1 MKAIWMKKGI
11 MTLMAAAVTMSP
23 ERVAS
28 EPDHW
33 EYEASQDF
41 TVTSDGVYQFELY
54 GAQGGSYQEHTGG
67 KGGMVNMQVS
77 LHQNDRVELRIGG
90 SNDSQGGGQ
99 GTLTSGG
106 GAATVVING
115 VTAAV
120 AGGGGGATDTQDGG
134 YGGEVLGG
142 GAINSNGE
150 SSSEPNSAGGG
161 GGYQG
166 GQSGYTRYHEHT
178 GSEESGGGCYTGE
191 IRHTHDGSCF
201 VQCGT
206 FENFRVSDDQPGYI
220 EANCSVCGEWGS
232 NEGDMDSDFITDGS
246 WTHTKRD
253 CGKDNGAIEGYRLV
267 CGKSKDVIEENKQ
280 AYGGTNYYNAEMCR
294 NVSTAA
300 GVRLGNGKIVITQ
313 CPQEQLTLNY
323 FNYDM
328 TLLGSVTTSKGS
340 MADYPVKTEPVRKA
354 DSQYSYTFTG
364 WDDMETGRKENLTG
378 TDTVHSPVTE
388 NKNYIAVYRKIP
400 KEYTVTLED
409 AYGNVVETITAAY
422 GKQMPDITLPV
433 REDGLFAGYYLQKGG
448 RGTCYYSTSGE
459 AVRKSDI
466 VQDETF
472 YAYWINPVS
481 VTKQP
486 VSVEVESDYEESYME
501 VAYAQSTEQG
511 YTITPQWYMQQNGKK
526 TKVENGNT
534 VKCKIPSG
542 YKAGKYTFWCELTV
556 TSEQNG
562 QQIKVSSNQAA
573 LQVNQAAEPPKK
585 EDTKPTSPDQD
596 KDNTTGNPGD
606 TNNGSTPPPDK
617 SDNGSTPPPD
627 KSDNGSTPPPDKSDN
642 GSTPLPD
649 NSGNGSTTPPDNSNN
664 GSATPPDNS
673 NNGST
678 PPPDKSDNGSTTL
691 PDNSD
696 NGSTGKTDGADNE
709 ATSKPNI
716 PNNLINGALSK
727 NDITNINDAAFTL
740 AVNPSQLPVN
750 GSKQENTE
758 NTMPALTMVPDPVAL
773 TTIPDDTPWES
784 HASTA
789 DSPWINHTG
798 ADNTDYNQA
807 SPDQDAIS
815 PQSHATYETELVK
828 ANYSFIVGLS
838 ILGLIAILLLILFLS
853 NNRVD
858 RCAEE

>member
-23 ERVAS
+23 EQTAS

-54 GAQGGSYQEHTGG
+54 GAQGGSYQDNTGG
-67 KGGMVNMQVS
+67 LGGMVNMQVS
-77 LHQNDRVELRIGG
+77 LHRNDRVELRIGG

-99 GTLTSGG
+99 GTLTAGG
-106 GAATVVING
+106 GATTVVING

-120 AGGGGGATDTQDGG
+120 AGGGGGATDILNGESGG
-134 YGGEVLGG
+134 CGFSGISTG
-142 GAINSNGE
+142 NGE

-253 CGKDNGAIEGYRLV
+253 CGKDSNSIDKYQLS
-267 CGKSKDVIEENKQ
+267 CGKSETMIEENKQ
-280 AYGGTNYYNAEMCR
+280 AYGGTNYYNSDVCK
-294 NVSTAA
+294 NVSVAA
-300 GVRLGNGKIVITQ
+300 GVRRGSGKIAITQ
-313 CPQEQLTLNY
+313 LTQEQLTINY
-323 FNYDM
+323 YNYNM
-328 TLLGSVTTSKGS
+328 TLLGSVTASKGS
-340 MADYPVKTEPVRKA
+340 IADYPVKTEPARKA

-378 TDTVHSPVTE
+378 ADTVQSPVTE
-388 NKNYIAVYRKIP
+388 NKNYIAVYRNIP
-400 KEYTVTLED
+400 REYTVILED
-409 AYGNVVETITAAY
+409 AYGNVVEIITAAY
-422 GKQMPDITLPV
+422 GKQMPNIMLPV
-433 REDGLFAGYYLQKGG
+433 REDGLFAGYYLQKDG

-459 AVRKSDI
+459 PARKSDI

-472 YAYWINPVS
+472 YAYWVNPVS
-481 VTKQP
+481 ITKQP
-486 VSVEVESDYEESYME
+486 TSVEVESDYTESYME
-501 VAYAQSTEQG
+501 VAYEQSMKQG

-526 TKVENGNT
+526 TKVVNGNT

-556 TSEQNG
+556 VSEQNG

-585 EDTKPTSPDQD
+585 EDTKPTTPDQD
-596 KDNTTGNPGD
+596 KDNSTGNPGD
-606 TNNGSTPPPDK
+606 T
-617 SDNGSTPPPD
+617 
-627 KSDNGSTPPPDKSDN
+627 
-642 GSTPLPD
+642 
-649 NSGNGSTTPPDNSNN
+649 
-664 GSATPPDNS
+664 

-758 NTMPALTMVPDPVAL
+758 NTMPALTMMPDPVAL

-853 NNRVD
+853 NNHGD
-858 RCAEE
+858 HCATE

>member
-1 MKAIWMKKGI
+1 MNAIWMKKGI
-11 MTLMAAAVTMSP
+11 MALMAAAVTMSP
-23 ERVAS
+23 EQTAS

-41 TVTSDGVYQFELY
+41 AVTSDGVYQFELY
-54 GAQGGSYQEHTGG
+54 GAQGGSYQDNTGG
-67 KGGMVNMQVS
+67 LGGMVNMQVS

-106 GAATVVING
+106 GATTVVING

-120 AGGGGGATDTQDGG
+120 AGGGGGATDILNGESGG
-134 YGGEVLGG
+134 CGFSGISTG
-142 GAINSNGE
+142 NGE

-191 IRHTHDGSCF
+191 VRHIHDGSCF

-220 EANCSVCGEWGS
+220 EASCSVCGEWGS

-280 AYGGTNYYNAEMCR
+280 AYGGTNYYNAEICR

-313 CPQEQLTLNY
+313 CPQEQRTFNY

-328 TLLGSVTTSKGS
+328 TLLGSVTASKGS
-340 MADYPVKTEPVRKA
+340 IADYPVKTEPARKA

-378 TDTVHSPVTE
+378 ADTVQSPVTE
-388 NKNYIAVYRKIP
+388 NKNYIAVYRNIP
-400 KEYTVTLED
+400 REYTVTLED

-422 GKQMPDITLPV
+422 RKQMPDITLPV
-433 REDGLFAGYYLQKGG
+433 REDGLFAGYYLQKDG

-459 AVRKSDI
+459 PARKSDI

-472 YAYWINPVS
+472 YAYWVNPVS

-486 VSVEVESDYEESYME
+486 ASVEVESDYAECYME
-501 VAYAQSTEQG
+501 VAYAQSAEPG

-562 QQIKVSSNQAA
+562 QQIKVSSNQVT

-585 EDTKPTSPDQD
+585 EDTKPTTPDQD
-596 KDNTTGNPGD
+596 KDNTTGKPGD
-606 TNNGSTPPPDK
+606 TNNGSTPP
-617 SDNGSTPPPD
+617 
-627 KSDNGSTPPPDKSDN
+627 
-642 GSTPLPD
+642 
-649 NSGNGSTTPPDNSNN
+649 
-664 GSATPPDNS
+664 
-673 NNGST
+673 
-678 PPPDKSDNGSTTL
+678 

-838 ILGLIAILLLILFLS
+838 ILGLMAILLLILFLS
-853 NNRVD
+853 NNHGD
-858 RCAEE
+858 HCATE

>member
-23 ERVAS
+23 EQTAS

-41 TVTSDGVYQFELY
+41 TVTSDGIYQFELY
-54 GAQGGSYQEHTGG
+54 GAQGGSYQDNTGG

-90 SNDSQGGGQ
+90 SNDSQRGGQ
-99 GTLTSGG
+99 GTLTAGG
-106 GAATVVING
+106 GATTVVING

-120 AGGGGGATDTQDGG
+120 AGGGGGATDILNGESGG
-134 YGGEVLGG
+134 CGFSGISTG
-142 GAINSNGE
+142 NGE

-161 GGYQG
+161 DGYQG

-191 IRHTHDGSCF
+191 IRHIHNGSCF

-206 FENFRVSDDQPGYI
+206 FENFRVSDDLPGYI

-246 WTHTKRD
+246 WTHTKRN
-253 CGKDNGAIEGYRLV
+253 CGKDSNSIDKYQLS
-267 CGKSKDVIEENKQ
+267 CGKSETMIEENKQ
-280 AYGGTNYYNAEMCR
+280 AYGGTNYYNSDVCK
-294 NVSTAA
+294 NVSVAA
-300 GVRLGNGKIVITQ
+300 GVRQGSGKITITQ
-313 CPQEQLTLNY
+313 LTKEQLTLNY
-323 FNYDM
+323 YNYDM
-328 TLLGSVTTSKGS
+328 TLLGSITTSKGS

-422 GKQMPDITLPV
+422 GKQMPDIMLPV
-433 REDGLFAGYYLQKGG
+433 REDGLFAGYYLQKDG

-459 AVRKSDI
+459 PARKSDI

-472 YAYWINPVS
+472 YAYWVNPVS
-481 VTKQP
+481 ITKQP
-486 VSVEVESDYEESYME
+486 TSVEVESDYTESYME

-526 TKVENGNT
+526 TKVVNGNT

-556 TSEQNG
+556 VSEQNG
-562 QQIKVSSNQAA
+562 QQIKVSSNQAT

-585 EDTKPTSPDQD
+585 EDTKPTTPDQD
-596 KDNTTGNPGD
+596 KDNSTGKPGD
-606 TNNGSTPPPDK
+606 T
-617 SDNGSTPPPD
+617 
-627 KSDNGSTPPPDKSDN
+627 
-642 GSTPLPD
+642 
-649 NSGNGSTTPPDNSNN
+649 
-664 GSATPPDNS
+664 

>member
-23 ERVAS
+23 EQTAS

-33 EYEASQDF
+33 EYEVSQDF
-41 TVTSDGVYQFELY
+41 TVTSDGIYQFELY
-54 GAQGGSYQEHTGG
+54 GAQGGSYQDNTGG
-67 KGGMVNMQVS
+67 LGGMVNMQVS
-77 LHQNDRVELRIGG
+77 LHQNDQVELRIGG
-90 SNDSQGGGQ
+90 SDGSQGGGQ
-99 GTLTSGG
+99 GTLTFGG
-106 GAATVVING
+106 GATTVVING

-120 AGGGGGATDTQDGG
+120 AGGGGGATDSLNGG
-134 YGGEVLGG
+134 SGG
-142 GAINSNGE
+142 GNRGIMPDSSIGE

-191 IRHTHDGSCF
+191 IRHIHNGSCF

-206 FENFRVSDDQPGYI
+206 FENFRASGDQPGYI

-253 CGKDNGAIEGYRLV
+253 CGKDNGSIEGYRLV

-328 TLLGSVTTSKGS
+328 TLLGSVTASKGS
-340 MADYPVKTEPVRKA
+340 IADYPVKTEPVRKA

-556 TSEQNG
+556 VSEQNG

-585 EDTKPTSPDQD
+585 EDTKPTTPDQD
-596 KDNTTGNPGD
+596 KDNSIGNPD
-606 TNNGSTPPPDK
+606 DANNGSTTKPDDT
-617 SDNGSTPPPD
+617 S
-627 KSDNGSTPPPDKSDN
+627 
-642 GSTPLPD
+642 
-649 NSGNGSTTPPDNSNN
+649 NGSTTKPGDS
-664 GSATPPDNS
+664 S
-673 NNGST
+673 
-678 PPPDKSDNGSTTL
+678 NGSTTK

-696 NGSTGKTDGADNE
+696 SGSTGKSDSSNNETTNKPDNTDNGISGKNDNSSNGT
-709 ATSKPNI
+709 TSKSDI
-716 PNNLINGALSK
+716 PNNLINGVPGK
-727 NDITNINDAAFTL
+727 NDITNINDVTFVL
-740 AVNPSQLPVN
+740 ADGLNQIQPPVN
-750 GSKQENTE
+750 SNNTKTEEAPAIENDIQ
-758 NTMPALTMVPDPVAL
+758 LL

-784 HASTA
+784 QTSA
-789 DSPWINHTG
+789 DNTPWINNTG
-798 ADNTDYNQA
+798 TDDNINH
-807 SPDQDAIS
+807 DQDAIL
-815 PQSHATYETELVK
+815 PQNPAAYQAELGR
-828 ANYSFIVGLS
+828 ANASFLVGLS

-853 NNRVD
+853 NNRAD

>member
-1 MKAIWMKKGI
+1 MNAIWMKKGI

-23 ERVAS
+23 EQTAS

-54 GAQGGSYQEHTGG
+54 GAQGGSYQDNTGG
-67 KGGMVNMQVS
+67 LGGMVNMQVS
-77 LHQNDRVELRIGG
+77 LHQNDQVELRIGG
-90 SNDSQGGGQ
+90 SDGSQGGGQ
-99 GTLTSGG
+99 GILTFGG
-106 GAATVVING
+106 GATTVVING

-120 AGGGGGATDTQDGG
+120 AGGGGGATDSLNGG
-134 YGGEVLGG
+134 SGG
-142 GAINSNGE
+142 GNRGIMPDSSIGE

-191 IRHTHDGSCF
+191 IRHIHNGSCF

-220 EANCSVCGEWGS
+220 EASCSVCGEWGS
-232 NEGDMDSDFITDGS
+232 NEGDMESDFITDGS

-300 GVRLGNGKIVITQ
+300 GVRLGNGKIVIIQ

-328 TLLGSVTTSKGS
+328 TLLGSVTASKGS
-340 MADYPVKTEPVRKA
+340 IADYPVKTEPVRKA

-433 REDGLFAGYYLQKGG
+433 REDGLFAGYYLQKDG

-459 AVRKSDI
+459 PARKSDI

-472 YAYWINPVS
+472 YAYWVNPVS
-481 VTKQP
+481 ITKQP
-486 VSVEVESDYEESYME
+486 ASVEVESDYAESYME

-542 YKAGKYTFWCELTV
+542 YKAGKYIFWCELTV

-562 QQIKVSSNQAA
+562 QQIKVSSNQAT
-573 LQVNQAAEPPKK
+573 LQVNQAADPPKK
-585 EDTKPTSPDQD
+585 EDTKPTTPDQD
-596 KDNTTGNPGD
+596 KDNSTGNPGD
-606 TNNGSTPPPDK
+606 ANNGSTTKPDDT
-617 SDNGSTPPPD
+617 S
-627 KSDNGSTPPPDKSDN
+627 
-642 GSTPLPD
+642 
-649 NSGNGSTTPPDNSNN
+649 NGSTTKPGDSNN
-664 GSATPPDNS
+664 GSAT
-673 NNGST
+673 
-678 PPPDKSDNGSTTL
+678 K

-696 NGSTGKTDGADNE
+696 SESTGKSDSPNNETTNKSDNTDNGISGKNDNFLNGT
-709 ATSKPNI
+709 TSKPDI
-716 PNNLINGALSK
+716 PNDLINGVPGK
-727 NDITNINDAAFTL
+727 NDITNINDVTFVL
-740 AVNPSQLPVN
+740 ADGLNQIQPPMNSNNTKTEEAPAIENDIQL
-750 GSKQENTE
+750 
-758 NTMPALTMVPDPVAL
+758 L

-784 HASTA
+784 HTSA
-789 DSPWINHTG
+789 DNTPWINNTG
-798 ADNTDYNQA
+798 TDDNTNH
-807 SPDQDAIS
+807 DQDAIS
-815 PQSHATYETELVK
+815 PQNPAAYQAELGR
-828 ANYSFIVGLS
+828 ANASFLVGLG

-853 NNRVD
+853 NNRAD

>member
-1 MKAIWMKKGI
+1 MNAIWMKKGI
-11 MTLMAAAVTMSP
+11 MALMAAAVTMSP
-23 ERVAS
+23 EQTAS

-54 GAQGGSYQEHTGG
+54 GAQGGSYQDNTGG
-67 KGGMVNMQVS
+67 LGGMVNMQVS

-106 GAATVVING
+106 GATTVVING

-120 AGGGGGATDTQDGG
+120 AGGGGGATDILNGESGG
-134 YGGEVLGG
+134 CGFSGISTG
-142 GAINSNGE
+142 NGE

-253 CGKDNGAIEGYRLV
+253 CGKDSNSIDKYQLS
-267 CGKSKDVIEENKQ
+267 CGKSETMIEENKQ
-280 AYGGTNYYNAEMCR
+280 AYGGTNYYNSDVCK
-294 NVSTAA
+294 NVSVAA
-300 GVRLGNGKIVITQ
+300 GVRRGSGKIAITQ
-313 CPQEQLTLNY
+313 LTQEQLTINY
-323 FNYDM
+323 YNYNM
-328 TLLGSVTTSKGS
+328 TLLGSVTASKGS
-340 MADYPVKTEPVRKA
+340 IADYPVKTEPARKA

-378 TDTVHSPVTE
+378 ADTVQSPVTE
-388 NKNYIAVYRKIP
+388 NKNYIAVYRNIP
-400 KEYTVTLED
+400 REYTVILED
-409 AYGNVVETITAAY
+409 AYGNVVEIITAAY
-422 GKQMPDITLPV
+422 GKQMPNIMLPV
-433 REDGLFAGYYLQKGG
+433 REDGLFAGYYLQKDG

-459 AVRKSDI
+459 PARKSDI

-472 YAYWINPVS
+472 YAYWVNPVS
-481 VTKQP
+481 ITKQP
-486 VSVEVESDYEESYME
+486 TSVEVESDYTESYME
-501 VAYAQSTEQG
+501 VAYEQSTEQG

-562 QQIKVSSNQAA
+562 QQIKVSSNQVT

-585 EDTKPTSPDQD
+585 EDTKPTSPDLD
-596 KDNTTGNPGD
+596 KDNTTGKPGD
-606 TNNGSTPPPDK
+606 TNNGSTPP
-617 SDNGSTPPPD
+617 
-627 KSDNGSTPPPDKSDN
+627 
-642 GSTPLPD
+642 
-649 NSGNGSTTPPDNSNN
+649 
-664 GSATPPDNS
+664 
-673 NNGST
+673 
-678 PPPDKSDNGSTTL
+678 

-853 NNRVD
+853 NNRAD

>member
-23 ERVAS
+23 EQTAS

-54 GAQGGSYQEHTGG
+54 GAQGGSYQDNTGG
-67 KGGMVNMQVS
+67 LGGMVNMQVS
-77 LHQNDRVELRIGG
+77 LHRNDRVELRIGG

-106 GAATVVING
+106 GATTVVING

-253 CGKDNGAIEGYRLV
+253 CGKDSNSIDKYQLS
-267 CGKSKDVIEENKQ
+267 CGKSETMIEENKQ
-280 AYGGTNYYNAEMCR
+280 AYGGTNYYNSDVCK
-294 NVSTAA
+294 NVSVAA
-300 GVRLGNGKIVITQ
+300 GVRQGGGKITITQ
-313 CPQEQLTLNY
+313 LTKEQLTLNY
-323 FNYDM
+323 YNYDM
-328 TLLGSVTTSKGS
+328 TLLGSVTASKGS
-340 MADYPVKTEPVRKA
+340 IADYPVKTEPARKA

-378 TDTVHSPVTE
+378 ADTVQSPVTE
-388 NKNYIAVYRKIP
+388 NKNYIAVYRNIP
-400 KEYTVTLED
+400 REYTVILED
-409 AYGNVVETITAAY
+409 AYGNVVEIITAAY
-422 GKQMPDITLPV
+422 GKQMPDIMLPV
-433 REDGLFAGYYLQKGG
+433 REDGLFAGYYLQKDG

-459 AVRKSDI
+459 PARKSDI

-472 YAYWINPVS
+472 YAYWVNPVS
-481 VTKQP
+481 ITKQP
-486 VSVEVESDYEESYME
+486 TPVEVESDYTESYME
-501 VAYAQSTEQG
+501 VAYAQSMKQG

-526 TKVENGNT
+526 TKVVNGNT

-562 QQIKVSSNQAA
+562 QQIKVSSNQVT

-585 EDTKPTSPDQD
+585 EDTKPTSPDLD
-596 KDNTTGNPGD
+596 KDNTTGKPGD
-606 TNNGSTPPPDK
+606 ANNGSTTKPGD
-617 SDNGSTPPPD
+617 SDNGNTTKPGDS
-627 KSDNGSTPPPDKSDN
+627 SSGSTTKPDDTS
-642 GSTPLPD
+642 
-649 NSGNGSTTPPDNSNN
+649 NGSTTKPGDS
-664 GSATPPDNS
+664 S
-673 NNGST
+673 
-678 PPPDKSDNGSTTL
+678 NGSTTK

-696 NGSTGKTDGADNE
+696 SGSTGKSDSSNNETTNKPDNTDNGISGKNDNSSNGN
-709 ATSKPNI
+709 TSKSDI
-716 PNNLINGALSK
+716 PNNLINGVPGK
-727 NDITNINDAAFTL
+727 NDITNINDVTFVL
-740 AVNPSQLPVN
+740 ADGLNQIQPSVNSNNTKTEEAPAIENDIQL
-750 GSKQENTE
+750 
-758 NTMPALTMVPDPVAL
+758 L

-784 HASTA
+784 HTSA
-789 DSPWINHTG
+789 DNTPWINNTG
-798 ADNTDYNQA
+798 TDDNTNH
-807 SPDQDAIS
+807 DQDAIS
-815 PQSHATYETELVK
+815 PQNPAAYQAELGR
-828 ANYSFIVGLS
+828 ANASFLVGLS
-838 ILGLIAILLLILFLS
+838 ILGLIAILMLILFLS
-853 NNRVD
+853 NNRAD

>member
-1 MKAIWMKKGI
+1 
-11 MTLMAAAVTMSP
+11 
-23 ERVAS
+23 
-28 EPDHW
+28 
-33 EYEASQDF
+33 
-41 TVTSDGVYQFELY
+41 
-54 GAQGGSYQEHTGG
+54 
-67 KGGMVNMQVS
+67 MQVS
-77 LHQNDRVELRIGG
+77 LHRNDRVELRIGG

-99 GTLTSGG
+99 GTLTAGG
-106 GAATVVING
+106 GATTVVING

-120 AGGGGGATDTQDGG
+120 AGGGGGATDMLNGG
-134 YGGEVLGG
+134 SGGEIWGG

-280 AYGGTNYYNAEMCR
+280 AYGGTNYYNAEICR

-313 CPQEQLTLNY
+313 CPQEQRTFNY

-328 TLLGSVTTSKGS
+328 TLLGSVTASKGS

-433 REDGLFAGYYLQKGG
+433 REDGLFAGYYLQKDG

-459 AVRKSDI
+459 PARKSDI

-472 YAYWINPVS
+472 YAYWVNPVS
-481 VTKQP
+481 ITKQP
-486 VSVEVESDYEESYME
+486 ASVEVESDYAESYME
-501 VAYAQSTEQG
+501 VAYAQSAEPG

-562 QQIKVSSNQAA
+562 QQIKVSSNQVT

-585 EDTKPTSPDQD
+585 EDTKPTSPDLD
-596 KDNTTGNPGD
+596 KDNTTGKPGD
-606 TNNGSTPPPDK
+606 TNNGSTPP
-617 SDNGSTPPPD
+617 
-627 KSDNGSTPPPDKSDN
+627 
-642 GSTPLPD
+642 
-649 NSGNGSTTPPDNSNN
+649 
-664 GSATPPDNS
+664 
-673 NNGST
+673 
-678 PPPDKSDNGSTTL
+678 

-758 NTMPALTMVPDPVAL
+758 NTMPALTMMPDPVAL

-838 ILGLIAILLLILFLS
+838 ILGLMAILLLILFLS
-853 NNRVD
+853 NNHED
-858 RCAEE
+858 HCATE

>member
-1 MKAIWMKKGI
+1 MNAIWMKKGI
-11 MTLMAAAVTMSP
+11 MALMAAAVTMSP
-23 ERVAS
+23 EQTAS

-41 TVTSDGVYQFELY
+41 AVTSDGVYQFELY
-54 GAQGGSYQEHTGG
+54 GAQGGSYQDNTGG
-67 KGGMVNMQVS
+67 LGGMVNMQVS

-106 GAATVVING
+106 GATTVVING

-120 AGGGGGATDTQDGG
+120 AGGGGGATDILNGESGG
-134 YGGEVLGG
+134 CGFSGISTG
-142 GAINSNGE
+142 NGE

-191 IRHTHDGSCF
+191 VRHIHDGSCF

-220 EANCSVCGEWGS
+220 EASCSVCGEWGS

-280 AYGGTNYYNAEMCR
+280 AYGGTNYYNAEICR

-313 CPQEQLTLNY
+313 CPQEQRTFNY

-328 TLLGSVTTSKGS
+328 TLLGSVTASKGS
-340 MADYPVKTEPVRKA
+340 IADYPVKTEPARKA

-378 TDTVHSPVTE
+378 ADTVQSPVTE
-388 NKNYIAVYRKIP
+388 NKNYIAVYRNIP
-400 KEYTVTLED
+400 REYTVTLED

-422 GKQMPDITLPV
+422 RKQMPDITLPV
-433 REDGLFAGYYLQKGG
+433 REDGLFAGYYLQKDG

-459 AVRKSDI
+459 PARKSDI

-472 YAYWINPVS
+472 YAYWVNPVS

-486 VSVEVESDYEESYME
+486 ASVEVESDYAECYME

-562 QQIKVSSNQAA
+562 QQIKVSSNQVT

-585 EDTKPTSPDQD
+585 EDTKPTTPDQD
-596 KDNTTGNPGD
+596 KDNTTGKPGD
-606 TNNGSTPPPDK
+606 TNNGSTPP
-617 SDNGSTPPPD
+617 
-627 KSDNGSTPPPDKSDN
+627 
-642 GSTPLPD
+642 
-649 NSGNGSTTPPDNSNN
+649 
-664 GSATPPDNS
+664 
-673 NNGST
+673 
-678 PPPDKSDNGSTTL
+678 

-838 ILGLIAILLLILFLS
+838 ILGLMAILLLILFLS
-853 NNRVD
+853 NNHGD
-858 RCAEE
+858 HCATE

>member
-23 ERVAS
+23 EQTAS

-106 GAATVVING
+106 GATTVVING

-120 AGGGGGATDTQDGG
+120 AGGGGGATDSLNGG
-134 YGGEVLGG
+134 SGG
-142 GAINSNGE
+142 GNRGIMPDSSIGE

-191 IRHTHDGSCF
+191 VRHIHDGSCF

-206 FENFRVSDDQPGYI
+206 FENFRVSDDLPGYI

-280 AYGGTNYYNAEMCR
+280 AYGGTNYYDAEICR

-328 TLLGSVTTSKGS
+328 TLLSSVTASKGS
-340 MADYPVKTEPVRKA
+340 IADYPVKTEPVRKA

-378 TDTVHSPVTE
+378 ADTVQSPVTE
-388 NKNYIAVYRKIP
+388 NKNYIAVYRNIP
-400 KEYTVTLED
+400 REYTVTLED

-459 AVRKSDI
+459 PARKSDI

-472 YAYWINPVS
+472 YAYWVNPVS
-481 VTKQP
+481 ITKQP
-486 VSVEVESDYEESYME
+486 ASVEVESDYAESYME
-501 VAYAQSTEQG
+501 VAYEQSMKQG

-526 TKVENGNT
+526 TKVVNGNT

-556 TSEQNG
+556 VSEQNG
-562 QQIKVSSNQAA
+562 QQIKVSSNQAT

-585 EDTKPTSPDQD
+585 EDTKPTTPDQD
-596 KDNTTGNPGD
+596 KDNSTGNPGD
-606 TNNGSTPPPDK
+606 ANNGSTTKPDDT
-617 SDNGSTPPPD
+617 S
-627 KSDNGSTPPPDKSDN
+627 
-642 GSTPLPD
+642 
-649 NSGNGSTTPPDNSNN
+649 NGSTTKPGDSNN
-664 GSATPPDNS
+664 GSAT
-673 NNGST
+673 
-678 PPPDKSDNGSTTL
+678 K

-696 NGSTGKTDGADNE
+696 SGSTGKSDSSNNETTNKPDNTDNGISGKNDNSSNGT
-709 ATSKPNI
+709 TSKSDI
-716 PNNLINGALSK
+716 PNNLINGVPGK
-727 NDITNINDAAFTL
+727 NDITNINDATFISANGL
-740 AVNPSQLPVN
+740 NQLQPPMN
-750 GSKQENTE
+750 SNNTKTEEAPAIENDIQ
-758 NTMPALTMVPDPVAL
+758 LL

-784 HASTA
+784 RTSA
-789 DSPWINHTG
+789 DNTPWINNTG
-798 ADNTDYNQA
+798 TDDNINH
-807 SPDQDAIS
+807 DQDAIS
-815 PQSHATYETELVK
+815 PQNPAAYQAELGR
-828 ANYSFIVGLS
+828 ANASFLVGLS

-853 NNRVD
+853 NNRAD

>member
-23 ERVAS
+23 EQTAS

-54 GAQGGSYQEHTGG
+54 GAQGGSYQDNTGG
-67 KGGMVNMQVS
+67 LGGMVNMQVS
-77 LHQNDRVELRIGG
+77 LHRNDRVELRIGG

-106 GAATVVING
+106 GATTVVING

-232 NEGDMDSDFITDGS
+232 NEGDMESDFITDGS

-300 GVRLGNGKIVITQ
+300 GVRLGNGKIVIIQ

-328 TLLGSVTTSKGS
+328 TLLGSVTASKGS
-340 MADYPVKTEPVRKA
+340 IADYPVKTEPVRKA

-433 REDGLFAGYYLQKGG
+433 REDGLFAGYYLQKDG

-459 AVRKSDI
+459 PARKSDI

-472 YAYWINPVS
+472 YAYWVNPVS
-481 VTKQP
+481 ITKQP
-486 VSVEVESDYEESYME
+486 ASVEVESDYAESYME
-501 VAYAQSTEQG
+501 VAYAQSAEPG

-562 QQIKVSSNQAA
+562 QQIKVSSNQVT

-585 EDTKPTSPDQD
+585 EDTKPTSPDLD

-606 TNNGSTPPPDK
+606 ANNGSTTKPDDT
-617 SDNGSTPPPD
+617 S
-627 KSDNGSTPPPDKSDN
+627 
-642 GSTPLPD
+642 
-649 NSGNGSTTPPDNSNN
+649 NGSTTKPGDSNN
-664 GSATPPDNS
+664 GSAT
-673 NNGST
+673 
-678 PPPDKSDNGSTTL
+678 K

-696 NGSTGKTDGADNE
+696 SESTGKSDSPNNETTNKSDNTDNGISGKNDNFLNGT
-709 ATSKPNI
+709 TSKPDI
-716 PNNLINGALSK
+716 PNDLINGVPGK
-727 NDITNINDAAFTL
+727 NDITNINDVTFVL
-740 AVNPSQLPVN
+740 ADGLNQIQPPMNSNNTKTEEAPAIENDIQL
-750 GSKQENTE
+750 
-758 NTMPALTMVPDPVAL
+758 L

-784 HASTA
+784 HTSA
-789 DSPWINHTG
+789 DNTPWINNTG
-798 ADNTDYNQA
+798 TDDNTNH
-807 SPDQDAIS
+807 DQDAIS
-815 PQSHATYETELVK
+815 PQNPAAYQAELGR
-828 ANYSFIVGLS
+828 ANASFLVGLG

-853 NNRVD
+853 NNRAD

>member
-23 ERVAS
+23 EQTAS

-54 GAQGGSYQEHTGG
+54 GAQGGSYQDNTGG
-67 KGGMVNMQVS
+67 LGGMVNMQVS
-77 LHQNDRVELRIGG
+77 LHQNDRVELHIGG
-90 SNDSQGGGQ
+90 SNNSQGGGQ

-106 GAATVVING
+106 GATTVVING

-280 AYGGTNYYNAEMCR
+280 AYGGTNYYDAEICR

-313 CPQEQLTLNY
+313 CPQEQRTFNY

-328 TLLGSVTTSKGS
+328 TLLGSVTASKGS
-340 MADYPVKTEPVRKA
+340 IADYPVKTEPVRKA

-378 TDTVHSPVTE
+378 ADTVQSPVTE
-388 NKNYIAVYRKIP
+388 NKNYIAVYRNIP
-400 KEYTVTLED
+400 REYTVTLED

-422 GKQMPDITLPV
+422 RKQMPDITLPV
-433 REDGLFAGYYLQKGG
+433 REDGLFAGYYRQKDG

-459 AVRKSDI
+459 PARKSDI

-472 YAYWINPVS
+472 YAYWVNPVS

-486 VSVEVESDYEESYME
+486 ASVEVESDYTESYME
-501 VAYAQSTEQG
+501 VAYEQSTKQG

-556 TSEQNG
+556 VSEQNG

-585 EDTKPTSPDQD
+585 EDTKPTTPDQD
-596 KDNTTGNPGD
+596 KDNSTGNPGG
-606 TNNGSTPPPDK
+606 TN
-617 SDNGSTPPPD
+617 
-627 KSDNGSTPPPDKSDN
+627 
-642 GSTPLPD
+642 
-649 NSGNGSTTPPDNSNN
+649 NGSTTPPDNPS
-664 GSATPPDNS
+664 
-673 NNGST
+673 
-678 PPPDKSDNGSTTL
+678 NGSTTKPGDSDNESATK

-696 NGSTGKTDGADNE
+696 SGSTGKSDSVNNGTTNKPDNADNGISGKNDNS
-709 ATSKPNI
+709 TNVVP
-716 PNNLINGALSK
+716 GK
-727 NDITNINDAAFTL
+727 NDITNIGNGTFMFTDSL
-740 AVNPSQLPVN
+740 NPSQLPADGN
-750 GSKQENTE
+750 KQENTE
-758 NTMPALTMVPDPVAL
+758 IVTPASTIAPVSTAL

-784 HASTA
+784 HTSA
-789 DSPWINHTG
+789 DNTPWINNTG
-798 ADNTDYNQA
+798 TDDNTNH
-807 SPDQDAIS
+807 DQDAIS
-815 PQSHATYETELVK
+815 PQNPAAYQAELGR
-828 ANYSFIVGLS
+828 ANASFLVGLS
-838 ILGLIAILLLILFLS
+838 ILELIAILLLILFLR
-853 NNRVD
+853 NNRAD

>member
-23 ERVAS
+23 EQTAS

-41 TVTSDGVYQFELY
+41 TVTSDGIYQFELY
-54 GAQGGSYQEHTGG
+54 GAQGGSYQDNTGG
-67 KGGMVNMQVS
+67 LGGMVNMQVS
-77 LHQNDRVELRIGG
+77 LHRNDRVELRIDG
-90 SNDSQGGGQ
+90 SDGSQGGGQ

-106 GAATVVING
+106 GATTVVING

-120 AGGGGGATDTQDGG
+120 AGGGGGATDILNGESGG
-134 YGGEVLGG
+134 CGFSGISTG
-142 GAINSNGE
+142 NGE

-191 IRHTHDGSCF
+191 IRHIHNGSCF

-246 WTHTKRD
+246 WTHTKRN

-280 AYGGTNYYNAEMCR
+280 AYGGTNYYNVEICR

-300 GVRLGNGKIVITQ
+300 GIRSGNGKIVIAQ

-328 TLLGSVTTSKGS
+328 TLLGSVTASKGS
-340 MADYPVKTEPVRKA
+340 IADYPVKTEPARKA

-378 TDTVHSPVTE
+378 ADTVQSPVTE
-388 NKNYIAVYRKIP
+388 NKNYIAVYRNIP
-400 KEYTVTLED
+400 REYTVTLED

-422 GKQMPDITLPV
+422 RKQMPDITLPV
-433 REDGLFAGYYLQKGG
+433 REDGLFAGYYLQKDG

-459 AVRKSDI
+459 PARKSDI

-472 YAYWINPVS
+472 YAYWVNPVS

-486 VSVEVESDYEESYME
+486 ASVEVESDYAECYME

-556 TSEQNG
+556 VSEQNG

-585 EDTKPTSPDQD
+585 EDTKPTSPDLD
-596 KDNTTGNPGD
+596 KDNTTGKPGD
-606 TNNGSTPPPDK
+606 TNNGSTPPSDK

-627 KSDNGSTPPPDKSDN
+627 KSD
-642 GSTPLPD
+642 
-649 NSGNGSTTPPDNSNN
+649 
-664 GSATPPDNS
+664 
-673 NNGST
+673 NGST

-853 NNRVD
+853 NNRAD
-858 RCAEE
+858 RCATE

>member
-1 MKAIWMKKGI
+1 MNAIWMKKGI

-23 ERVAS
+23 EQTAS
-28 EPDHW
+28 GQNQW
-33 EYEASQDF
+33 EYEVSQDF

-54 GAQGGSYQEHTGG
+54 GAQGGSYQDNTGG
-67 KGGMVNMQVS
+67 LGGMVNMQVS
-77 LHQNDRVELRIGG
+77 LHQNDQVELRIGG

-99 GTLTSGG
+99 GTLTAGG
-106 GAATVVING
+106 GATTVVING

-120 AGGGGGATDTQDGG
+120 AGGGGGATDILNGESGG
-134 YGGEVLGG
+134 CGFSGISTG
-142 GAINSNGE
+142 NGE

-206 FENFRVSDDQPGYI
+206 FENFRVSDDLPGYI

-246 WTHTKRD
+246 WTHTKRN
-253 CGKDNGAIEGYRLV
+253 CGKDTNSIDKYQLS
-267 CGKSKDVIEENKQ
+267 CGKSETMIEENKQ
-280 AYGGTNYYNAEMCR
+280 AYGGTNYYNSDVCK
-294 NVSTAA
+294 NVSVAA
-300 GVRLGNGKIVITQ
+300 GVRQGSGKITITQ
-313 CPQEQLTLNY
+313 LTKEQLTLNY

-328 TLLGSVTTSKGS
+328 TLLGSVTASKGS
-340 MADYPVKTEPVRKA
+340 IADYPVKTEPVRKA

-388 NKNYIAVYRKIP
+388 NKNYLAVYRKIP

-526 TKVENGNT
+526 TKVVNGNT

-556 TSEQNG
+556 VSEQNG

-585 EDTKPTSPDQD
+585 EDTKPTTPDQD
-596 KDNTTGNPGD
+596 KDNSTGNPGDANNGSTTKPDDTSNGSTTKPGD
-606 TNNGSTPPPDK
+606 TNNGSTTK
-617 SDNGSTPPPD
+617 
-627 KSDNGSTPPPDKSDN
+627 
-642 GSTPLPD
+642 
-649 NSGNGSTTPPDNSNN
+649 
-664 GSATPPDNS
+664 
-673 NNGST
+673 
-678 PPPDKSDNGSTTL
+678 

-696 NGSTGKTDGADNE
+696 SGSTGKSDSSNNETTNKPDNTDNGISGKNDNSSNGN
-709 ATSKPNI
+709 TSKSDI
-716 PNNLINGALSK
+716 PNNLINGVPGK
-727 NDITNINDAAFTL
+727 NDITNINDVTFVL
-740 AVNPSQLPVN
+740 ADGLNQIQPPVN
-750 GSKQENTE
+750 SNNTKTEEAPAIENDIQ
-758 NTMPALTMVPDPVAL
+758 LL

-784 HASTA
+784 RTSA
-789 DSPWINHTG
+789 DNTPWINNTG
-798 ADNTDYNQA
+798 TDDNINH
-807 SPDQDAIS
+807 DQDAIS
-815 PQSHATYETELVK
+815 PQNPAAYQAELGR
-828 ANYSFIVGLS
+828 ANASFLVGLS

-853 NNRVD
+853 NNRAD

>member
-1 MKAIWMKKGI
+1 M
-11 MTLMAAAVTMSP
+11 
-23 ERVAS
+23 
-28 EPDHW
+28 PD
-33 EYEASQDF
+33 S
-41 TVTSDGVYQFELY
+41 S
-54 GAQGGSYQEHTGG
+54 
-67 KGGMVNMQVS
+67 
-77 LHQNDRVELRIGG
+77 I
-90 SNDSQGGGQ
+90 
-99 GTLTSGG
+99 
-106 GAATVVING
+106 
-115 VTAAV
+115 
-120 AGGGGGATDTQDGG
+120 
-134 YGGEVLGG
+134 
-142 GAINSNGE
+142 GE

-191 IRHTHDGSCF
+191 VRHIHDGSCF

-220 EANCSVCGEWGS
+220 EANCSLCGEWGS

-364 WDDMETGRKENLTG
+364 WDDMETGRKENLTE

-562 QQIKVSSNQAA
+562 QQIKVSSNQAT
-573 LQVNQAAEPPKK
+573 LQVNQVAEPPKK
-585 EDTKPTSPDQD
+585 EDTKPTSPDLD
-596 KDNTTGNPGD
+596 KDNTTGKPGD
-606 TNNGSTPPPDK
+606 T
-617 SDNGSTPPPD
+617 
-627 KSDNGSTPPPDKSDN
+627 
-642 GSTPLPD
+642 
-649 NSGNGSTTPPDNSNN
+649 
-664 GSATPPDNS
+664 

-853 NNRVD
+853 NNRAD

>member
-23 ERVAS
+23 EQTAS

-54 GAQGGSYQEHTGG
+54 GAQGGSYQDNTGG
-67 KGGMVNMQVS
+67 LGGMVNMQVS

-106 GAATVVING
+106 GATTVVING

-120 AGGGGGATDTQDGG
+120 AGGGGGATDILNGESGG
-134 YGGEVLGG
+134 CGFSGISTG
-142 GAINSNGE
+142 NGE

-388 NKNYIAVYRKIP
+388 NKNYIAVYRNIP
-400 KEYTVTLED
+400 REYTVTLED

-422 GKQMPDITLPV
+422 RKQMPDITLPV
-433 REDGLFAGYYLQKGG
+433 REDGLFAGYYLQKDG

-459 AVRKSDI
+459 PARKSDI

-472 YAYWINPVS
+472 YAYWVNPVS
-481 VTKQP
+481 ITKQP
-486 VSVEVESDYEESYME
+486 ASVEVESDYAECYME

-562 QQIKVSSNQAA
+562 QQIKVSSNQVT

-585 EDTKPTSPDQD
+585 EDTKPTSPDLD
-596 KDNTTGNPGD
+596 KDNTTGKPGD
-606 TNNGSTPPPDK
+606 TNNGSTPP
-617 SDNGSTPPPD
+617 
-627 KSDNGSTPPPDKSDN
+627 
-642 GSTPLPD
+642 
-649 NSGNGSTTPPDNSNN
+649 
-664 GSATPPDNS
+664 
-673 NNGST
+673 
-678 PPPDKSDNGSTTL
+678 

-853 NNRVD
+853 NNHGD
-858 RCAEE
+858 HCATE

>member
-1 MKAIWMKKGI
+1 
-11 MTLMAAAVTMSP
+11 
-23 ERVAS
+23 
-28 EPDHW
+28 
-33 EYEASQDF
+33 
-41 TVTSDGVYQFELY
+41 
-54 GAQGGSYQEHTGG
+54 
-67 KGGMVNMQVS
+67 MVNMQVS
-77 LHQNDRVELRIGG
+77 LHQNDQVELRIGG
-90 SNDSQGGGQ
+90 SDGSQGGGQ
-99 GTLTSGG
+99 GILTFGG
-106 GAATVVING
+106 GATTVVING

-120 AGGGGGATDTQDGG
+120 AGGGGGATDSLNGG
-134 YGGEVLGG
+134 SGG
-142 GAINSNGE
+142 GNRGIMPDSSIGE

-191 IRHTHDGSCF
+191 IRHIHNGSCF

-220 EANCSVCGEWGS
+220 EASCSVCGEWGS

-246 WTHTKRD
+246 WTHTKRN

-448 RGTCYYSTSGE
+448 RETCYYSTSGE

-486 VSVEVESDYEESYME
+486 ASVEVESDYAECYME

-585 EDTKPTSPDQD
+585 EDTKPTSPDLD
-596 KDNTTGNPGD
+596 KDNTTGKPGD
-606 TNNGSTPPPDK
+606 TNNGSTPP
-617 SDNGSTPPPD
+617 
-627 KSDNGSTPPPDKSDN
+627 
-642 GSTPLPD
+642 
-649 NSGNGSTTPPDNSNN
+649 
-664 GSATPPDNS
+664 
-673 NNGST
+673 
-678 PPPDKSDNGSTTL
+678 

-853 NNRVD
+853 NNHGD
-858 RCAEE
+858 HCATE

>member
-1 MKAIWMKKGI
+1 MNAIWMKKGI

-41 TVTSDGVYQFELY
+41 TVTSDGIYQFELY

-90 SNDSQGGGQ
+90 SNDSQRGGQ
-99 GTLTSGG
+99 GTLTAGG
-106 GAATVVING
+106 GATTVVING

-120 AGGGGGATDTQDGG
+120 AGGGGGATDILN
-134 YGGEVLGG
+134 GESGG
-142 GAINSNGE
+142 GNRGIMPDSSIGE

-364 WDDMETGRKENLTG
+364 WDDMETGRKENLTE

-448 RGTCYYSTSGE
+448 RETCYYSTSGE

-556 TSEQNG
+556 VSEQNG

-585 EDTKPTSPDQD
+585 EDTKPTTPDQD
-596 KDNTTGNPGD
+596 KDKDNSTGNPGDANNGSATKPGDSDNGNTTKPGDSSSGSTTKPDDTSNGSTTKPGD
-606 TNNGSTPPPDK
+606 TNNGSTTK
-617 SDNGSTPPPD
+617 
-627 KSDNGSTPPPDKSDN
+627 
-642 GSTPLPD
+642 
-649 NSGNGSTTPPDNSNN
+649 
-664 GSATPPDNS
+664 
-673 NNGST
+673 
-678 PPPDKSDNGSTTL
+678 

-696 NGSTGKTDGADNE
+696 SGSTGKSDSSNNETTNKPDNTDNGISGKNDNSSNGN
-709 ATSKPNI
+709 TSKSDI
-716 PNNLINGALSK
+716 PNNLINGVPGK
-727 NDITNINDAAFTL
+727 NDITNINDVTFVL
-740 AVNPSQLPVN
+740 ADGLNQIQPPVN
-750 GSKQENTE
+750 SNNTKTEEAPAIENDIQ
-758 NTMPALTMVPDPVAL
+758 LL

-784 HASTA
+784 RTSA
-789 DSPWINHTG
+789 DNTPWINNTG
-798 ADNTDYNQA
+798 TDDNINH
-807 SPDQDAIS
+807 DQDAIS
-815 PQSHATYETELVK
+815 PQNPAAYQAELGR
-828 ANYSFIVGLS
+828 ANASFLVGLS

-853 NNRVD
+853 NNRAD

>member
-99 GTLTSGG
+99 GTLTFGG
-106 GAATVVING
+106 GATTVVING

-120 AGGGGGATDTQDGG
+120 AGGGGGATDSLNGG
-134 YGGEVLGG
+134 SGG
-142 GAINSNGE
+142 GNRGIMPDSSIGE

-206 FENFRVSDDQPGYI
+206 FENFRVSDDLPGYI

-246 WTHTKRD
+246 WTHTKRN
-253 CGKDNGAIEGYRLV
+253 CGKDSNSIDKYQLS
-267 CGKSKDVIEENKQ
+267 CGKSETMIEENKQ
-280 AYGGTNYYNAEMCR
+280 AYGGTNYYNSDVCK
-294 NVSTAA
+294 NVSVAA
-300 GVRLGNGKIVITQ
+300 GVRQGSGKITITQ
-313 CPQEQLTLNY
+313 LTKEQLILNY
-323 FNYDM
+323 YNYDM

-340 MADYPVKTEPVRKA
+340 IADYPVKTEPARKA

-378 TDTVHSPVTE
+378 ADTVQSPVTE
-388 NKNYIAVYRKIP
+388 NKNYIAVYRNIP
-400 KEYTVTLED
+400 REYTVILED
-409 AYGNVVETITAAY
+409 AYGNVVEIITAAY
-422 GKQMPDITLPV
+422 GKQMPDIMLPV
-433 REDGLFAGYYLQKGG
+433 REDGLFAGYYRQKDG

-459 AVRKSDI
+459 PARKSDI

-472 YAYWINPVS
+472 YAYWVNPVS
-481 VTKQP
+481 ITKQP
-486 VSVEVESDYEESYME
+486 TPVEVESDYTESYME
-501 VAYAQSTEQG
+501 VAYAQSMKQG

-526 TKVENGNT
+526 TKVVNGNT

-542 YKAGKYTFWCELTV
+542 YKAGKYIFWCELTV

-562 QQIKVSSNQAA
+562 QQIKVSSNQAT
-573 LQVNQAAEPPKK
+573 LQVNQAADPPKK
-585 EDTKPTSPDQD
+585 EDTKPTTPDQD
-596 KDNTTGNPGD
+596 KDNSTGNPGD
-606 TNNGSTPPPDK
+606 ANNGSTTKPDDT
-617 SDNGSTPPPD
+617 S
-627 KSDNGSTPPPDKSDN
+627 
-642 GSTPLPD
+642 
-649 NSGNGSTTPPDNSNN
+649 NGSTTKPGDSNN
-664 GSATPPDNS
+664 GSAT
-673 NNGST
+673 
-678 PPPDKSDNGSTTL
+678 K

-696 NGSTGKTDGADNE
+696 SESTGKSDSPNNETTNKSDNTDNGISGKNDNFLNGT
-709 ATSKPNI
+709 TSKPDI
-716 PNNLINGALSK
+716 PNDLINGVPGK
-727 NDITNINDAAFTL
+727 NDITNINDVTFVL
-740 AVNPSQLPVN
+740 ADGLNQIQPPMNSNNTKTEEAPAIENDIQL
-750 GSKQENTE
+750 
-758 NTMPALTMVPDPVAL
+758 L

-784 HASTA
+784 HTSA
-789 DSPWINHTG
+789 DNTPWINNTG
-798 ADNTDYNQA
+798 TDDNTNH
-807 SPDQDAIS
+807 DQDAIS
-815 PQSHATYETELVK
+815 PQNPAAYQAELGR
-828 ANYSFIVGLS
+828 ANASFLVGLG

-853 NNRVD
+853 NNRAD
-858 RCAEE
+858 RCATE

>member
-1 MKAIWMKKGI
+1 MNAIWMKKGI
-11 MTLMAAAVTMSP
+11 MALMAAAVTMSP
-23 ERVAS
+23 EQTAS

-90 SNDSQGGGQ
+90 SNESQGGGQ

-106 GAATVVING
+106 GATTVVING

-120 AGGGGGATDTQDGG
+120 AGGGGGATDILNGESGG
-134 YGGEVLGG
+134 CGFSGISTG
-142 GAINSNGE
+142 NGE

-253 CGKDNGAIEGYRLV
+253 CGKDSNSIDKYQLS
-267 CGKSKDVIEENKQ
+267 CGKSETMIEENKQ
-280 AYGGTNYYNAEMCR
+280 AYGGTNYYNSDVCK
-294 NVSTAA
+294 NVSVAA
-300 GVRLGNGKIVITQ
+300 GVRRGSGKIAITQ
-313 CPQEQLTLNY
+313 LTQEQLTINY
-323 FNYDM
+323 YNYNM
-328 TLLGSVTTSKGS
+328 TLLGSVTASKGS
-340 MADYPVKTEPVRKA
+340 IADYPVKTEPARKA

-378 TDTVHSPVTE
+378 ADTVQSPVTE
-388 NKNYIAVYRKIP
+388 NKNYIAVYRNIP
-400 KEYTVTLED
+400 REYTVILED
-409 AYGNVVETITAAY
+409 AYGNVVEIITAAY
-422 GKQMPDITLPV
+422 GKQMPNIMLPV
-433 REDGLFAGYYLQKGG
+433 REDGLFAGYYLQKDG

-459 AVRKSDI
+459 PARKSDI

-472 YAYWINPVS
+472 YAYWVNPVS
-481 VTKQP
+481 ITKQP
-486 VSVEVESDYEESYME
+486 TSVEVESDYTESYME
-501 VAYAQSTEQG
+501 VAYEQSMKQG

-526 TKVENGNT
+526 TKVVNGNT

-556 TSEQNG
+556 VSEQNG

-585 EDTKPTSPDQD
+585 EDTKPTTPDQD
-596 KDNTTGNPGD
+596 KDNSTGNPGD
-606 TNNGSTPPPDK
+606 T
-617 SDNGSTPPPD
+617 
-627 KSDNGSTPPPDKSDN
+627 
-642 GSTPLPD
+642 
-649 NSGNGSTTPPDNSNN
+649 
-664 GSATPPDNS
+664 

-853 NNRVD
+853 NNRAD

>member
-23 ERVAS
+23 EQTAS

-41 TVTSDGVYQFELY
+41 TVTSDGIYQFELY
-54 GAQGGSYQEHTGG
+54 GAQGGSYQDNTGG
-67 KGGMVNMQVS
+67 LGGMVNMQVS
-77 LHQNDRVELRIGG
+77 LHRNDRVELRIGG

-99 GTLTSGG
+99 GTLTAGG
-106 GAATVVING
+106 GATTVVING

-120 AGGGGGATDTQDGG
+120 AGGGGGATDILNGESGG
-134 YGGEVLGG
+134 CGFSGISTG
-142 GAINSNGE
+142 NGE

-253 CGKDNGAIEGYRLV
+253 CGKDSNSIDKYQLS
-267 CGKSKDVIEENKQ
+267 CGKSETMIEENKQ
-280 AYGGTNYYNAEMCR
+280 AYGGTNYYNSDVCK
-294 NVSTAA
+294 NVSVAA
-300 GVRLGNGKIVITQ
+300 GVRRGSGKIAITQ
-313 CPQEQLTLNY
+313 LTQEQLTINY
-323 FNYDM
+323 YNYNM
-328 TLLGSVTTSKGS
+328 TLLGSVTASKGS
-340 MADYPVKTEPVRKA
+340 IADYPVKTEPARKA

-448 RGTCYYSTSGE
+448 RETCYYSTSGE

-466 VQDETF
+466 VQNETF

-486 VSVEVESDYEESYME
+486 ASVEVESDYAECYME

-585 EDTKPTSPDQD
+585 EDTKPTTPDQD
-596 KDNTTGNPGD
+596 KDNSTGNPGD
-606 TNNGSTPPPDK
+606 A
-617 SDNGSTPPPD
+617 
-627 KSDNGSTPPPDKSDN
+627 
-642 GSTPLPD
+642 
-649 NSGNGSTTPPDNSNN
+649 NN

-758 NTMPALTMVPDPVAL
+758 NTMPALTMMPDPVAL

-838 ILGLIAILLLILFLS
+838 ILGLMAILLLILFLS
-853 NNRVD
+853 NNHED
-858 RCAEE
+858 HCATE

>member
-1 MKAIWMKKGI
+1 MNAIWMKKGI
-11 MTLMAAAVTMSP
+11 MALMAAAVTMSP
-23 ERVAS
+23 EQTAS

-41 TVTSDGVYQFELY
+41 AVTSDGVYQFELY
-54 GAQGGSYQEHTGG
+54 GAQGGSYQDNTGG
-67 KGGMVNMQVS
+67 LGGMVNMQVS

-106 GAATVVING
+106 GATTVVING

-120 AGGGGGATDTQDGG
+120 AGGGGGATDILNGESGG
-134 YGGEVLGG
+134 CGFSGISTG
-142 GAINSNGE
+142 NGE

-253 CGKDNGAIEGYRLV
+253 CGKDSNSIDKYQLS
-267 CGKSKDVIEENKQ
+267 CGKSETMIEENKQ
-280 AYGGTNYYNAEMCR
+280 AYGGTNYYNSDVCK
-294 NVSTAA
+294 NVSVAA
-300 GVRLGNGKIVITQ
+300 GVRQGSGKIAITQ
-313 CPQEQLTLNY
+313 LTQEQLTINY
-323 FNYDM
+323 YNYNM
-328 TLLGSVTTSKGS
+328 TLLGSVTASKGS
-340 MADYPVKTEPVRKA
+340 IADYPVKTEPARKA

-378 TDTVHSPVTE
+378 ADTVQSPVTE
-388 NKNYIAVYRKIP
+388 NKNYIAVYRNIP
-400 KEYTVTLED
+400 REYTVILED
-409 AYGNVVETITAAY
+409 AYGNVVEIITAAY
-422 GKQMPDITLPV
+422 GKQMPNIMLPV
-433 REDGLFAGYYLQKGG
+433 REDGLFAGYYLQKDG

-459 AVRKSDI
+459 PARKSDI

-472 YAYWINPVS
+472 YAYWVNPVS

-486 VSVEVESDYEESYME
+486 ASVEVESDYAECYME

-562 QQIKVSSNQAA
+562 QQIKVSSNQVT

-585 EDTKPTSPDQD
+585 EDTKPTSPDLD
-596 KDNTTGNPGD
+596 KDNTTGKPGD
-606 TNNGSTPPPDK
+606 TNNGSTPP
-617 SDNGSTPPPD
+617 
-627 KSDNGSTPPPDKSDN
+627 
-642 GSTPLPD
+642 
-649 NSGNGSTTPPDNSNN
+649 
-664 GSATPPDNS
+664 
-673 NNGST
+673 
-678 PPPDKSDNGSTTL
+678 

-853 NNRVD
+853 NNHGD
-858 RCAEE
+858 HCATE

>member
-23 ERVAS
+23 EQTAS

-77 LHQNDRVELRIGG
+77 LYQNDRVELRIGG

-99 GTLTSGG
+99 GTLTAGG
-106 GAATVVING
+106 GATTVVING

-120 AGGGGGATDTQDGG
+120 AGGGGGATDMLNGG
-134 YGGEVLGG
+134 SGGEIWGG

-220 EANCSVCGEWGS
+220 EASCSVCGEWGS

-328 TLLGSVTTSKGS
+328 TLLGSVTASKGS
-340 MADYPVKTEPVRKA
+340 IADYPVKTEPARKA

-378 TDTVHSPVTE
+378 ADTVQSPVTE
-388 NKNYIAVYRKIP
+388 NKNYIAVYRNIP
-400 KEYTVTLED
+400 REYTVILED
-409 AYGNVVETITAAY
+409 AYGNVVEIITAAY
-422 GKQMPDITLPV
+422 GKQMPNIMLPV
-433 REDGLFAGYYLQKGG
+433 RENGLFAGYYRQKDG

-459 AVRKSDI
+459 PARKSDI

-472 YAYWINPVS
+472 YAYWVNPVS
-481 VTKQP
+481 ITKQP

-526 TKVENGNT
+526 TKVVNGNT

-562 QQIKVSSNQAA
+562 QQIKVSSNQVT

-585 EDTKPTSPDQD
+585 EDTKPTSPDLD
-596 KDNTTGNPGD
+596 KDNTTGKPGD
-606 TNNGSTPPPDK
+606 TNNGSTPP
-617 SDNGSTPPPD
+617 
-627 KSDNGSTPPPDKSDN
+627 
-642 GSTPLPD
+642 
-649 NSGNGSTTPPDNSNN
+649 
-664 GSATPPDNS
+664 
-673 NNGST
+673 
-678 PPPDKSDNGSTTL
+678 

-838 ILGLIAILLLILFLS
+838 ILGLMAILLLILFLS
-853 NNRVD
+853 NNHGD
-858 RCAEE
+858 HCATE

>member
-1 MKAIWMKKGI
+1 MKAIWVKKGI
-11 MTLMAAAVTMSP
+11 ITLMTAAVTMSP
-23 ERVAS
+23 EQTAS
-28 EPDHW
+28 DPDHW

-41 TVTSDGVYQFELY
+41 TVTSDGIYQFELY

-90 SNDSQGGGQ
+90 SNDSQRGGQ
-99 GTLTSGG
+99 GTLTAGG
-106 GAATVVING
+106 GATTVVING

-120 AGGGGGATDTQDGG
+120 AGGGGGATDMLNGG
-134 YGGEVLGG
+134 SGGEIWGG

-161 GGYQG
+161 SGYQG

-201 VQCGT
+201 VQCGI
-206 FENFRVSDDQPGYI
+206 FENFRVSDDLSGYI

-280 AYGGTNYYNAEMCR
+280 AYGGTNYYNAEICR

-313 CPQEQLTLNY
+313 CPQEQRTFNY

-328 TLLGSVTTSKGS
+328 TLLGSVTASKGS
-340 MADYPVKTEPVRKA
+340 IADYPVKTEPARKA

-378 TDTVHSPVTE
+378 ADTVQSPVTE
-388 NKNYIAVYRKIP
+388 NKNYIAVYRNIP
-400 KEYTVTLED
+400 REYTVTLED

-422 GKQMPDITLPV
+422 RKQMPDITLPV
-433 REDGLFAGYYLQKGG
+433 REDGLFAGYYLQKDG

-459 AVRKSDI
+459 PARKSDI

-472 YAYWINPVS
+472 YAYWVNPVS

-486 VSVEVESDYEESYME
+486 ASVEVESDYAECYME

-556 TSEQNG
+556 VSEQNG

-585 EDTKPTSPDQD
+585 EDTKPTSPDLD
-596 KDNTTGNPGD
+596 KDNTTGKPGD
-606 TNNGSTPPPDK
+606 TN
-617 SDNGSTPPPD
+617 NGSTPPPD

>member
-1 MKAIWMKKGI
+1 M
-11 MTLMAAAVTMSP
+11 
-23 ERVAS
+23 
-28 EPDHW
+28 PD
-33 EYEASQDF
+33 S
-41 TVTSDGVYQFELY
+41 S
-54 GAQGGSYQEHTGG
+54 
-67 KGGMVNMQVS
+67 
-77 LHQNDRVELRIGG
+77 I
-90 SNDSQGGGQ
+90 
-99 GTLTSGG
+99 
-106 GAATVVING
+106 
-115 VTAAV
+115 
-120 AGGGGGATDTQDGG
+120 
-134 YGGEVLGG
+134 
-142 GAINSNGE
+142 GE

-206 FENFRVSDDQPGYI
+206 FENFRISDDQPGYI

-448 RGTCYYSTSGE
+448 RETCYYSTSGE

-486 VSVEVESDYEESYME
+486 ASVEVESDYAECYME

-562 QQIKVSSNQAA
+562 QQIKVSSNQVT

-585 EDTKPTSPDQD
+585 EDTKPTSPDLD
-596 KDNTTGNPGD
+596 KDNTTGKPGD
-606 TNNGSTPPPDK
+606 TNNGSTPP
-617 SDNGSTPPPD
+617 
-627 KSDNGSTPPPDKSDN
+627 
-642 GSTPLPD
+642 
-649 NSGNGSTTPPDNSNN
+649 
-664 GSATPPDNS
+664 
-673 NNGST
+673 
-678 PPPDKSDNGSTTL
+678 

-853 NNRVD
+853 NNRAD

>member
-23 ERVAS
+23 EQTAS

-41 TVTSDGVYQFELY
+41 TVASDGVYQFELY

-90 SNDSQGGGQ
+90 SDGSQDGGQ

-106 GAATVVING
+106 GATTVVING

-120 AGGGGGATDTQDGG
+120 AGGGGGATDILNGESGG
-134 YGGEVLGG
+134 CGFSGISSG
-142 GAINSNGE
+142 NGE

-191 IRHTHDGSCF
+191 IRHIHNGSCF

-253 CGKDNGAIEGYRLV
+253 CGKDSNSIDKYQLS
-267 CGKSKDVIEENKQ
+267 CGKSETMIEENKQ
-280 AYGGTNYYNAEMCR
+280 AYGGTNYYNSDVCK
-294 NVSTAA
+294 NVSLAA
-300 GVRLGNGKIVITQ
+300 GVRQGSGKITITQ
-313 CPQEQLTLNY
+313 LTKEQLTLNY
-323 FNYDM
+323 YNYDM
-328 TLLGSVTTSKGS
+328 TLLGSVTASKGS
-340 MADYPVKTEPVRKA
+340 IADYPVKTEPVRKA

-526 TKVENGNT
+526 TKVVNGNT

-556 TSEQNG
+556 VSEQNG

-585 EDTKPTSPDQD
+585 EDTKPTTPDQD
-596 KDNTTGNPGD
+596 KDNSTGNPGD
-606 TNNGSTPPPDK
+606 A
-617 SDNGSTPPPD
+617 
-627 KSDNGSTPPPDKSDN
+627 
-642 GSTPLPD
+642 
-649 NSGNGSTTPPDNSNN
+649 NN
-664 GSATPPDNS
+664 GSATKPGDSDNGNTTKPGDS
-673 NNGST
+673 SSGST
-678 PPPDKSDNGSTTL
+678 TKPDDTSNGSTTKPGDSSNGSTTK

-696 NGSTGKTDGADNE
+696 SGSTGKSDSSNNETTNKPDNTDNGISGKNDNSSNGT
-709 ATSKPNI
+709 TSKSDI
-716 PNNLINGALSK
+716 PNNLINGVPGK
-727 NDITNINDAAFTL
+727 NDTTNINDVTFVL
-740 AVNPSQLPVN
+740 ADGLNQIQPPVN
-750 GSKQENTE
+750 SNNTKTEEAPAIENDIQ
-758 NTMPALTMVPDPVAL
+758 LL

-784 HASTA
+784 HTSA
-789 DSPWINHTG
+789 DNTPWINNTG
-798 ADNTDYNQA
+798 TGDNTNN
-807 SPDQDAIS
+807 DQDAIS
-815 PQSHATYETELVK
+815 PQNPAAYQAELGR
-828 ANYSFIVGLS
+828 ANASFLVGLS

-853 NNRVD
+853 NNRAD

>member
-23 ERVAS
+23 EQTAS

-54 GAQGGSYQEHTGG
+54 GAQGGSYQDNTGG
-67 KGGMVNMQVS
+67 LGGMVNMQVS
-77 LHQNDRVELRIGG
+77 LHRNDRVELRIGG

-99 GTLTSGG
+99 GTLTAGG
-106 GAATVVING
+106 GATTVVING

-134 YGGEVLGG
+134 YGGIDKGVLNGT
-142 GAINSNGE
+142 SMGE

-191 IRHTHDGSCF
+191 VRHIHDGSCF

-220 EANCSVCGEWGS
+220 EASCSVCGEWGS

-246 WTHTKRD
+246 WTHTKRN
-253 CGKDNGAIEGYRLV
+253 CGKDTNSIDKYQLS
-267 CGKSKDVIEENKQ
+267 CGKSETMIEENKQ
-280 AYGGTNYYNAEMCR
+280 AYGGTNYYNSDVCK
-294 NVSTAA
+294 NVSVAA
-300 GVRLGNGKIVITQ
+300 GVRQGSGKITITQ
-313 CPQEQLTLNY
+313 LTKERLTLNY
-323 FNYDM
+323 YNYDM
-328 TLLGSVTTSKGS
+328 TLLGSVTASKGS
-340 MADYPVKTEPVRKA
+340 IADYPVKTEPVRKA

-388 NKNYIAVYRKIP
+388 NKNYIAVYRNIP
-400 KEYTVTLED
+400 REYTVTLED

-422 GKQMPDITLPV
+422 RKQMPDITLPV
-433 REDGLFAGYYLQKGG
+433 REDGLFAGYYLQKDG

-459 AVRKSDI
+459 PARKSDI

-472 YAYWINPVS
+472 YAYWVNPVS

-486 VSVEVESDYEESYME
+486 ASVEVESDYAECYME

-562 QQIKVSSNQAA
+562 QQIKVSSNQVT

-585 EDTKPTSPDQD
+585 EDTKPTSPDLD
-596 KDNTTGNPGD
+596 KDNTTGKPGD
-606 TNNGSTPPPDK
+606 TNNGSTTKPGD
-617 SDNGSTPPPD
+617 SDNGNTTKPGDS
-627 KSDNGSTPPPDKSDN
+627 SSGSTTKPDDTS
-642 GSTPLPD
+642 
-649 NSGNGSTTPPDNSNN
+649 NGSTTKPGDS
-664 GSATPPDNS
+664 S
-673 NNGST
+673 
-678 PPPDKSDNGSTTL
+678 NGSTTK

-696 NGSTGKTDGADNE
+696 SGSTGKSDSSNNETTNKPDNTDNGISGKNDNSSNGN
-709 ATSKPNI
+709 TSKSDI
-716 PNNLINGALSK
+716 PNNLINGVPGK
-727 NDITNINDAAFTL
+727 NDITNINDVTFVL
-740 AVNPSQLPVN
+740 ADGLNQIQPSVNSNNTKTEEAPAIENDIQL
-750 GSKQENTE
+750 
-758 NTMPALTMVPDPVAL
+758 L

-784 HASTA
+784 HTSA
-789 DSPWINHTG
+789 DNTPWINNTG
-798 ADNTDYNQA
+798 TDDNTNH
-807 SPDQDAIS
+807 DQDAIS
-815 PQSHATYETELVK
+815 PQNPAAYQAELGR
-828 ANYSFIVGLS
+828 ANASFLVGLS

-853 NNRVD
+853 NNHGD
-858 RCAEE
+858 HCATE

>member
-1 MKAIWMKKGI
+1 MNAIWMKKGI
-11 MTLMAAAVTMSP
+11 MTLMVAAVTMSP
-23 ERVAS
+23 EQTAS

-41 TVTSDGVYQFELY
+41 TVASDGIYQFELY

-67 KGGMVNMQVS
+67 LGGMVNMQVS
-77 LHQNDRVELRIGG
+77 LHRNDRVELRIGG

-99 GTLTSGG
+99 GTLTAGG
-106 GAATVVING
+106 GATTVVING

-134 YGGEVLGG
+134 YGGIDKGVLNGT
-142 GAINSNGE
+142 SMGE

-206 FENFRVSDDQPGYI
+206 FENFRISDDQPGYI

-400 KEYTVTLED
+400 KEYTVILED

-422 GKQMPDITLPV
+422 GKQMPDIMLPV
-433 REDGLFAGYYLQKGG
+433 REDGLFAGYYRQKDG

-459 AVRKSDI
+459 PARKSDI

-472 YAYWINPVS
+472 YAYWVNPVS
-481 VTKQP
+481 ITKQP
-486 VSVEVESDYEESYME
+486 TPVEVESDYTESYME
-501 VAYAQSTEQG
+501 VAYAQSMKQG

-526 TKVENGNT
+526 TKVVNGNT

-562 QQIKVSSNQAA
+562 QQIKVSSNQVT

-585 EDTKPTSPDQD
+585 EDTKPTSPDLD
-596 KDNTTGNPGD
+596 KDNTTGKPGD
-606 TNNGSTPPPDK
+606 TNNGSTPP
-617 SDNGSTPPPD
+617 
-627 KSDNGSTPPPDKSDN
+627 
-642 GSTPLPD
+642 
-649 NSGNGSTTPPDNSNN
+649 
-664 GSATPPDNS
+664 
-673 NNGST
+673 
-678 PPPDKSDNGSTTL
+678 

-758 NTMPALTMVPDPVAL
+758 NTMPALTMMPDPVAL

-838 ILGLIAILLLILFLS
+838 ILGLMAILLLILFLS
-853 NNRVD
+853 NNHED
-858 RCAEE
+858 HCATE

>member
-1 MKAIWMKKGI
+1 
-11 MTLMAAAVTMSP
+11 
-23 ERVAS
+23 
-28 EPDHW
+28 
-33 EYEASQDF
+33 
-41 TVTSDGVYQFELY
+41 
-54 GAQGGSYQEHTGG
+54 
-67 KGGMVNMQVS
+67 
-77 LHQNDRVELRIGG
+77 
-90 SNDSQGGGQ
+90 
-99 GTLTSGG
+99 
-106 GAATVVING
+106 
-115 VTAAV
+115 
-120 AGGGGGATDTQDGG
+120 
-134 YGGEVLGG
+134 
-142 GAINSNGE
+142 
-150 SSSEPNSAGGG
+150 
-161 GGYQG
+161 
-166 GQSGYTRYHEHT
+166 
-178 GSEESGGGCYTGE
+178 
-191 IRHTHDGSCF
+191 
-201 VQCGT
+201 
-206 FENFRVSDDQPGYI
+206 
-220 EANCSVCGEWGS
+220 
-232 NEGDMDSDFITDGS
+232 MDSDFITDGS

-364 WDDMETGRKENLTG
+364 WDDMETGRKENLTE

-562 QQIKVSSNQAA
+562 QQIKVSSNQAT
-573 LQVNQAAEPPKK
+573 LQVNQVAEPPKK
-585 EDTKPTSPDQD
+585 EDTKPTSPDLD
-596 KDNTTGNPGD
+596 KDNTTGKPGD
-606 TNNGSTPPPDK
+606 T
-617 SDNGSTPPPD
+617 
-627 KSDNGSTPPPDKSDN
+627 
-642 GSTPLPD
+642 
-649 NSGNGSTTPPDNSNN
+649 
-664 GSATPPDNS
+664 

-853 NNRVD
+853 NNRAD

>member
-1 MKAIWMKKGI
+1 MNAIWMKKGI

-23 ERVAS
+23 EQTAS

-54 GAQGGSYQEHTGG
+54 GAQGGSYQDNTGG
-67 KGGMVNMQVS
+67 LGGMVNMQVS
-77 LHQNDRVELRIGG
+77 LHRNDRVELRIGG

-99 GTLTSGG
+99 GTLTAGG
-106 GAATVVING
+106 GATTVVING

-134 YGGEVLGG
+134 YGGIDKGVLNGT
-142 GAINSNGE
+142 SMGE

-191 IRHTHDGSCF
+191 VRHIHDGSCF

-220 EANCSVCGEWGS
+220 EASCSVCGEWGS

-246 WTHTKRD
+246 WTHTKRN
-253 CGKDNGAIEGYRLV
+253 CGKDTNSIDKYQLS
-267 CGKSKDVIEENKQ
+267 CGKSETMIEENKQ
-280 AYGGTNYYNAEMCR
+280 AYGGTNYYNSDVCK
-294 NVSTAA
+294 NVSVAA
-300 GVRLGNGKIVITQ
+300 GVRQGSGKITITQ
-313 CPQEQLTLNY
+313 LTKERLTLNY
-323 FNYDM
+323 YNYDM
-328 TLLGSVTTSKGS
+328 TLLGSVTASKGS
-340 MADYPVKTEPVRKA
+340 IADYPVKTEPVRKA

-388 NKNYIAVYRKIP
+388 NKNYIAVYRNIP
-400 KEYTVTLED
+400 REYTVTLED

-422 GKQMPDITLPV
+422 RKQMPDITLPV
-433 REDGLFAGYYLQKGG
+433 REDGLFAGYYLQKDG

-459 AVRKSDI
+459 PARKSDI

-472 YAYWINPVS
+472 YAYWVNPVS

-486 VSVEVESDYEESYME
+486 ASVEVESDYAECYME

-562 QQIKVSSNQAA
+562 QQIKVSSNQVT

-585 EDTKPTSPDQD
+585 EDTKPTSPDLD
-596 KDNTTGNPGD
+596 KDNTTGKPGD
-606 TNNGSTPPPDK
+606 TNNGSTTKPGD
-617 SDNGSTPPPD
+617 SDNGNTTKPGDS
-627 KSDNGSTPPPDKSDN
+627 SSGSTTKPDDTS
-642 GSTPLPD
+642 
-649 NSGNGSTTPPDNSNN
+649 NGSTTKPGDS
-664 GSATPPDNS
+664 S
-673 NNGST
+673 
-678 PPPDKSDNGSTTL
+678 NGSTTK

-696 NGSTGKTDGADNE
+696 SGSTGKSDSSNNETTNKPDNTDNGISGKNDNSSNGN
-709 ATSKPNI
+709 TSKSDI
-716 PNNLINGALSK
+716 PNNLINGVPGK
-727 NDITNINDAAFTL
+727 NDITNINDVTFVL
-740 AVNPSQLPVN
+740 ADGLNQIQPSVNSNNTKTEEAPAIENDIQL
-750 GSKQENTE
+750 
-758 NTMPALTMVPDPVAL
+758 L

-784 HASTA
+784 HTSA
-789 DSPWINHTG
+789 DNTPWINNTG
-798 ADNTDYNQA
+798 TDDNTNH
-807 SPDQDAIS
+807 DQDAIS
-815 PQSHATYETELVK
+815 PQNPAAYQAELGR
-828 ANYSFIVGLS
+828 ANASFLVGLS
-838 ILGLIAILLLILFLS
+838 ILGLIAILMLILFLS
-853 NNRVD
+853 NNRAD

>member
-23 ERVAS
+23 EQTAS

-54 GAQGGSYQEHTGG
+54 GAQGGSYQDNTGG
-67 KGGMVNMQVS
+67 LGGMVNMQVS
-77 LHQNDRVELRIGG
+77 LHRNDRVELRIGG

-106 GAATVVING
+106 GATTVVING

-206 FENFRVSDDQPGYI
+206 FENFRVRDDQPGYI

-232 NEGDMDSDFITDGS
+232 NEGDMESDFITDGS

-300 GVRLGNGKIVITQ
+300 GVRLGNGKIVIIQ

-328 TLLGSVTTSKGS
+328 TLLGSVTASKGS
-340 MADYPVKTEPVRKA
+340 IADYPVKTEPVRKA

-433 REDGLFAGYYLQKGG
+433 REDGLFAGYYLQKDG

-459 AVRKSDI
+459 PARKSDI

-472 YAYWINPVS
+472 YAYWVNPVS
-481 VTKQP
+481 ITKQP
-486 VSVEVESDYEESYME
+486 ASVEVESDYAESYME
-501 VAYAQSTEQG
+501 VAYAQSAEPG

-562 QQIKVSSNQAA
+562 QQIKVSSNQVT

-585 EDTKPTSPDQD
+585 EDTKPTSPDLD

-606 TNNGSTPPPDK
+606 ANNGSTTKPDDT
-617 SDNGSTPPPD
+617 S
-627 KSDNGSTPPPDKSDN
+627 
-642 GSTPLPD
+642 
-649 NSGNGSTTPPDNSNN
+649 NGSTTKPGDSNN
-664 GSATPPDNS
+664 GSAT
-673 NNGST
+673 
-678 PPPDKSDNGSTTL
+678 K

-696 NGSTGKTDGADNE
+696 SESTGKSDSPNNETTNKSDNTDNGISGKNDNFLNGT
-709 ATSKPNI
+709 TSKPDI
-716 PNNLINGALSK
+716 PNDLINGVPGK
-727 NDITNINDAAFTL
+727 NDITNINDVTFVL
-740 AVNPSQLPVN
+740 ADGLNQIQPPMNSNNTKTEEAPAIENDIQL
-750 GSKQENTE
+750 
-758 NTMPALTMVPDPVAL
+758 L

-784 HASTA
+784 HTSA
-789 DSPWINHTG
+789 DNTPWINNTG
-798 ADNTDYNQA
+798 TDDNTNH
-807 SPDQDAIS
+807 DQDAIS
-815 PQSHATYETELVK
+815 PQNPAAYQAELGR
-828 ANYSFIVGLS
+828 ANASFLVGLG

-853 NNRVD
+853 NNRAD

>member
-23 ERVAS
+23 EQTAS

-41 TVTSDGVYQFELY
+41 TVASDGIYQFELY

-67 KGGMVNMQVS
+67 KGGIVNMQVS

-99 GTLTSGG
+99 GTLTAGG
-106 GAATVVING
+106 GATTVVING

-120 AGGGGGATDTQDGG
+120 AGGGGGATDILN
-134 YGGEVLGG
+134 GESGG
-142 GAINSNGE
+142 GNRGIMPDSSIGE

-166 GQSGYTRYHEHT
+166 GQSGFTRYHEHT

-280 AYGGTNYYNAEMCR
+280 AYGGTNYYNAEICR

-313 CPQEQLTLNY
+313 CPQEQRTFNY

-328 TLLGSVTTSKGS
+328 TLLGSVTASKGS

-400 KEYTVTLED
+400 KEYTVTLGD

-511 YTITPQWYMQQNGKK
+511 YTITPQWYMQQNGKM
-526 TKVENGNT
+526 TKVVNGNT

-585 EDTKPTSPDQD
+585 EDTKPTTPDQD
-596 KDNTTGNPGD
+596 KDNSTGKPGD
-606 TNNGSTPPPDK
+606 T
-617 SDNGSTPPPD
+617 
-627 KSDNGSTPPPDKSDN
+627 
-642 GSTPLPD
+642 
-649 NSGNGSTTPPDNSNN
+649 
-664 GSATPPDNS
+664 

-758 NTMPALTMVPDPVAL
+758 NTMPALTMMPDPVAL

-853 NNRVD
+853 NNHGD
-858 RCAEE
+858 HCATE

>member
-1 MKAIWMKKGI
+1 MRLKYYNIPPCYVTNVIEYGRRCSSMNAIWMKKGI

-23 ERVAS
+23 EQTAS

-54 GAQGGSYQEHTGG
+54 GAQGGSYQDNTGG
-67 KGGMVNMQVS
+67 LGGMVNMQVS
-77 LHQNDRVELRIGG
+77 LHQNDQVELRIGG
-90 SNDSQGGGQ
+90 SDGSQGGGQ
-99 GTLTSGG
+99 GILTFGG
-106 GAATVVING
+106 GATTVVING

-120 AGGGGGATDTQDGG
+120 AGGGGGATDSLNGG
-134 YGGEVLGG
+134 SGG
-142 GAINSNGE
+142 GNRGIMPDSSIGE

-191 IRHTHDGSCF
+191 IRHIHNGSCF

-220 EANCSVCGEWGS
+220 EASCSVCGEWGS

-246 WTHTKRD
+246 WTHTKRN

-526 TKVENGNT
+526 TKVVNGNT

-562 QQIKVSSNQAA
+562 QQIKVSSNQVT

-585 EDTKPTSPDQD
+585 EDTKPTSPDLD
-596 KDNTTGNPGD
+596 KDNTTGKPGD
-606 TNNGSTPPPDK
+606 TNNGSTPP
-617 SDNGSTPPPD
+617 
-627 KSDNGSTPPPDKSDN
+627 
-642 GSTPLPD
+642 
-649 NSGNGSTTPPDNSNN
+649 
-664 GSATPPDNS
+664 
-673 NNGST
+673 
-678 PPPDKSDNGSTTL
+678 

-853 NNRVD
+853 NNRAD

>member
-23 ERVAS
+23 EQTAS

-41 TVTSDGVYQFELY
+41 TVTSDGIYQFELY
-54 GAQGGSYQEHTGG
+54 GAQGGSYQDNTGG

-77 LHQNDRVELRIGG
+77 LHQNDQVELRIGG
-90 SNDSQGGGQ
+90 SDGSQRGGQ

-106 GAATVVING
+106 GATTVVING

-120 AGGGGGATDTQDGG
+120 AGGGGGATDILNGESGG
-134 YGGEVLGG
+134 CGFSGISTG
-142 GAINSNGE
+142 NGE

-161 GGYQG
+161 DGYQG

-191 IRHTHDGSCF
+191 IRHIHNGSCF

-232 NEGDMDSDFITDGS
+232 NEGDMDSDFITDSS

-253 CGKDNGAIEGYRLV
+253 CGKDSNSIDKYQLS
-267 CGKSKDVIEENKQ
+267 CGKLETMIEENKQ
-280 AYGGTNYYNAEMCR
+280 AYGGTNYYNSDVCK
-294 NVSTAA
+294 NVSVAA
-300 GVRLGNGKIVITQ
+300 GVRQGSGKITITQ
-313 CPQEQLTLNY
+313 LTKEQLTLNY
-323 FNYDM
+323 YNYDM
-328 TLLGSVTTSKGS
+328 TLLGSVTTSKGC

-378 TDTVHSPVTE
+378 ADTVQSPVTE

-422 GKQMPDITLPV
+422 RKQMPDITLPV
-433 REDGLFAGYYLQKGG
+433 REDGLFAGYYLQKDG

-486 VSVEVESDYEESYME
+486 VSVEVESDYAECYME

-585 EDTKPTSPDQD
+585 EDTKPTSPDLD
-596 KDNTTGNPGD
+596 KDNTTGKPGD
-606 TNNGSTPPPDK
+606 TNNGSTPP
-617 SDNGSTPPPD
+617 
-627 KSDNGSTPPPDKSDN
+627 
-642 GSTPLPD
+642 
-649 NSGNGSTTPPDNSNN
+649 
-664 GSATPPDNS
+664 
-673 NNGST
+673 
-678 PPPDKSDNGSTTL
+678 

-838 ILGLIAILLLILFLS
+838 ILGLMAILLLILFLS
-853 NNRVD
+853 NNRAD